1 MPELPEAETIARGLN
16 RVLPGKVVSSVTV
29 LREDVVDGPP
39 HRFAEAVAGRRFGT
53 TERRGKNVVLTFED
67 ATRVVVNLGMTGR
80 LVPGSG
86 PGPGTG
92 STHPAVLFQ
101 FTDGGSL
108 TYDDVRR
115 FGRLRHLPVS
125 DWTRWSR
132 RLGPEPLARSFTG
145 ARFRRIL
152 SRSRSPIRSLLLD
165 QRRIAGVGNIYAV
178 EACWFAGIHPRTP
191 ASSISEVSAARLH
204 RSLRRV
210 LRRAVEAGG
219 TTLRN
224 YRAPD
229 GNEGRF
235 RRALHAYGREGR
247 PCSRCRTVIERIVF
261 GGRSAF
267 VCPRCQPGPD
277 DGAATEGDVS

>member
-16 RVLPGKVVSSVTV
+16 MVLPGRVVRSVTV
-29 LREDVVDGPP
+29 LRDDVVDGSPR
-39 HRFAEAVAGRRFGT
+39 RFAEAVSGKRFGT

-80 LVPGSG
+80 LVPGSDPG
-86 PGPGTG
+86 PGPG

-101 FTDGGSL
+101 FSDGGSL

-115 FGRLRHLPVS
+115 FGRLTHLPAS
-125 DWTRWSR
+125 DWKRWSR

-145 ARFRRIL
+145 ARLQEIL
-152 SRSRSPIRSLLLD
+152 SRSRSPVRSLLLD
-165 QRRIAGVGNIYAV
+165 QRKIAGVGNIYAV
-178 EACWFAGIHPRTP
+178 EACWFAGIHPRT
-191 ASSISEVSAARLH
+191 AANSIGAGSGARLH

-210 LRRAVEAGG
+210 LRRAVNAGG

-235 RRALHAYGREGR
+235 QRALHAYGREGQ
-247 PCSRCRTVIERIVF
+247 PCFRCRRGIERIVF

-267 VCPRCQPGPD
+267 VCPGCQPEPAPGP
-277 DGAATEGDVS
+277 AARGDVP